1 MYNSQ
6 AKKAKNTN
14 FANKLFRMKISYRY
28 LVVLVFLVFSCQD
41 DTIKRQTAQ
50 LKDLKKKE
58 IVFTQINKAWGFSTP
73 TLNPQTQNVVSNWS
87 EWRMFLTEL
96 RQKPKSSIG
105 AFQKK
110 AKALS
115 KKVTDLNNNIPI
127 KFTKPEI
134 KSRIAALAS
143 KIKTLDLF
151 INLDDI
157 PAQKITPLFAE
168 INQELAGLSRQMEEV
183 IQKEQIPLEQGESD
197 MIRMLDTSRAIPS
210 TKPTNNLPKN

>member
-1 MYNSQ
+1 
-6 AKKAKNTN
+6 
-14 FANKLFRMKISYRY
+14 MKISYRY

-58 IVFTQINKAWGFSTP
+58 IVFAQINKAWGFSAP

-127 KFTKPEI
+127 KFNKPEI

-143 KIKTLDLF
+143 KIKTLDLL

-168 INQELAGLSRQMEEV
+168 INLELAGLSRQMEEL

>member
-1 MYNSQ
+1 
-6 AKKAKNTN
+6 
-14 FANKLFRMKISYRY
+14 MKISYRY

-58 IVFTQINKAWGFSTP
+58 IVFAQINKAWGFSTP

-127 KFTKPEI
+127 KFNKPEI

-143 KIKTLDLF
+143 KIKTLDLL

-157 PAQKITPLFAE
+157 PAQKVTPLFAE
-168 INQELAGLSRQMEEV
+168 INLELAGLSRQMEEL

>member
-1 MYNSQ
+1 
-6 AKKAKNTN
+6 
-14 FANKLFRMKISYRY
+14 MKISYRY
-28 LVVLVFLVFSCQD
+28 LVVLVFLVFLVFSCQD